1 MQRVLA
7 GVNGARHVIGHLLAR
22 FKTQRVTVERPSF
35 AFLRF
40 AIQLYT
46 TARKQHPFVSQ
57 LYSNEAETTLAQ
69 LFYTWVSEKDLYTM

>member
-40 AIQLYT
+40 RVRLTARKVRL

-57 LYSNEAETTLAQ
+57 LYIATKRKLHWHNFSTHG
-69 LFYTWVSEKDLYTM
+69 